1 MKMPAKPRGTTTLMH
16 PGDAAYI
23 GDIKEAMLAQ
33 STPGAKAVLYLI
45 ATVMVVG
52 MTWAH
57 FARVEEVTRAEGKV
71 IAAGGEQQI
80 QSLDGGIIEEMPV
93 REGETVAKGQLLLKI
108 DPTRANAGYREVQSK
123 VIGLKATV
131 ARLKAEAYGQA
142 LSFPDDVLR
151 DTKVVKEETQTFEA
165 RRRALD
171 ESVVSLQKSYDLAM
185 KELALSEPLMRKGL
199 MSEVE
204 ILRMRRD
211 ANSFQMQIVEQ
222 RNRFK
227 ATANSELSQAQ
238 LELAQ
243 TTEKLAGNADVVDRT
258 EILAPV
264 RGIIKNI
271 RIKTIDGVVRPGETI
286 MEISPIDE
294 QLLVEGKIKPS
305 DVGFVHPG
313 QMATIKISAYDYGIY
328 GALKGKVERV
338 SPDTLEN
345 EKKPGDETTY
355 YRVVVRT
362 NANALTAG
370 GKQLPIIPGMVSTID
385 IRTSEKT
392 IQDYILK
399 PLFKAREAFRER

>member
-1 MKMPAKPRGTTTLMH
+1 MKMLERLRGAKSIMH
-16 PGDAAYI
+16 PGDAAYV

-45 ATVMVVG
+45 AIVMMIG

-71 IAAGGEQQI
+71 ISAGGEQQI

-93 REGETVAKGQLLLKI
+93 HEGETVAKGQLLLKI

-123 VIGLKATV
+123 VTGLKATV
-131 ARLKAEAYGQA
+131 ARLKAEAYGQV
-142 LSFPDDVLR
+142 LSFPDDVLKDPR
-151 DTKVVKEETQTFEA
+151 VVKEETQTFEA

-171 ESVVSLQKSYDLAM
+171 ESVVSLQKSYDLTM

-211 ANSFQMQIVEQ
+211 ANSFKMQIVEQ

-238 LELAQ
+238 LELGQ

-258 EILAPV
+258 AILAPV

-271 RIKTIDGVVRPGETI
+271 RIKTVDGVVRPGETI

-313 QMATIKISAYDYGIY
+313 QPATVKISAYDYGIY
-328 GALKGKVERV
+328 GSLKGKVERV